1 MFFKVLGVYD
11 VMVSVPRLRGLHSYI
26 MLNENDV
33 TFTNNVLDCQAT
45 VVLGPNDEQVLAKRL
60 GKNIGPKAIKIQDP
74 GGSYWKTRADK
85 HFQVLQRERGEHA
98 KVVQDIGTETLNE
111 FLDGDSK
118 EKKEH
123 ARKALARGAPKRKA
137 KSLVSVIMA

>member
-1 MFFKVLGVYD
+1 MF
-11 VMVSVPRLRGLHSYI
+11 
-26 MLNENDV
+26 NENDV

-45 VVLGPNDEQVLAKRL
+45 IVLGPNDEQVLAKRL
-60 GKNIGPKAIKIQDP
+60 GKNTGPKAIKIQDP
-74 GGSYWKTRADK
+74 GGSYLKTRADK